1 MAGSRETIVNTLL
14 ILPFHSCCS
23 YPAVLVV
30 PHHVSDDSIL
40 RVAKNHRHM
49 RFPVAT
55 WKNRENK
62 AVLLRSSAIERS
74 SVASIIRTGVA
85 ASGGSTDA
93 IRSSNVEQDKYLSSV
108 GKSRWSNK
116 PVFPS
121 IISPA
126 AGEKN

>member
-1 MAGSRETIVNTLL
+1 MRNVYKMSLL
-14 ILPFHSCCS
+14 FYS

-40 RVAKNHRHM
+40 RVAKNHRQM

-55 WKNRENK
+55 WKNRVNK

-93 IRSSNVEQDKYLSSV
+93 IRSSNVEQDKYLSAV
-108 GKSRWSNK
+108 GKSS
-116 PVFPS
+116 F
-121 IISPA
+121 
-126 AGEKN
+126 

>member
-1 MAGSRETIVNTLL
+1 
-14 ILPFHSCCS
+14 
-23 YPAVLVV
+23 
-30 PHHVSDDSIL
+30 
-40 RVAKNHRHM
+40 M

-55 WKNRENK
+55 WRNRLNK

-108 GKSRWSNK
+108 GKFMELFNLQRKLVQMS
-116 PVFPS
+116 
-121 IISPA
+121 
-126 AGEKN
+126 